1 MRRGMP
7 SESGDN
13 FGESSSAREVSYPPH
28 ARLLSARR
36 FWSRISSLSAAM
48 CRRWGARYRA
58 FFVASSMSTAST
70 PSSSA
75 STSSVVGVPPANA
88 RTTAARAFRGSAV
101 RSARQVAGITAGVF
115 VGELG
120 VAVFVGELVF
130 EALFAV
136 VFVGVFV
143 VPMLRTYPIRPG
155 SSTSSAA
162 SQAPFVR
169 IRPWE
174 SLDQESVNKKVG
186 AETLRLA
193 QTPKGVRGRSRTRAR
208 GPPRGPRPRST
219 DR

>member
-1 MRRGMP
+1 
-7 SESGDN
+7 
-13 FGESSSAREVSYPPH
+13 
-28 ARLLSARR
+28 
-36 FWSRISSLSAAM
+36 
-48 CRRWGARYRA
+48 
-58 FFVASSMSTAST
+58 MSTAST

-88 RTTAARAFRGSAV
+88 RTTAARAFLGSAV
-101 RSARQVAGITAGVF
+101 RRARQVAGITAGVF

-143 VPMLRTYPIRPG
+143 VPMLRTYPIRSG

-162 SQAPFVR
+162 SHEPFVR
-169 IRPWE
+169 IYPWE
-174 SLDQESVNKKVG
+174 SLVAVKVNEKAG

-193 QTPKGVRGRSRTRAR
+193 QSLQGGGGHHRTRTT
-208 GPPRGPRPRST
+208 GPPRGPHPRPT